1 MEPHT
6 VMTKPDH
13 VPTSAEPTTCV
24 CAQPVPETRALRK
37 GAART
42 YCVRCGLPTTIS
54 FERR

>member
-6 VMTKPDH
+6 VMTSPDR
-13 VPTSAEPTTCV
+13 VAALAPPTTCV

-54 FERR
+54 FEGR